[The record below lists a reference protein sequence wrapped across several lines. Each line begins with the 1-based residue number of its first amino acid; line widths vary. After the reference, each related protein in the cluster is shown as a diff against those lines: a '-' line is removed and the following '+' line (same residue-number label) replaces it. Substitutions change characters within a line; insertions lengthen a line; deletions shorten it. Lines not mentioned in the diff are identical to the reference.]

1 MYEQYYGFV
10 QSPFS
15 LTPDPRFLYRSE
27 SHDEAIKQVSQ
38 AIKRREGFIVLTGD
52 IGTGKTTICRA
63 VIEQFDASTFTA
75 LILNPFLSVEE
86 LLREVLMEFGVVSR
100 EGARAARFST
110 ASKHELVHTLYDF
123 LLSLV
128 PLRGSAVII
137 IDEAQ
142 HLSNQVL
149 EEIRILSNLET
160 NEQKLLQIVLV
171 GQLNMLDALA
181 SADMRQ
187 LDSRISMRCRL
198 KPLSR
203 EEVEAYVAHRLWVAR
218 GSSAVTFEP
227 KALEQVHRLS
237 GGVPRLINLL
247 CDRGLSLGAEAETN
261 RISAVLIERAAEQ
274 LGLHPAGAAR
284 TRRSTAQRW
293 LVAVAAAVV
302 VLVAGGAAA
311 WLLTPLGMLGPLVAA
326 PALPPSIPVNR
337 PAMVPPPPLPEG
349 DLAAP
354 PRLRPSRGP
363 ATSDTGEFVV
373 LVGVYRNPV
382 ASKAAEADLRELGF
396 PVFAQAVA
404 VGERVEH
411 RVLVGRYHNRT
422 AALGVLGQIQRFPE
436 YATATLVTAAADRPR
451 TTTSTSTPRPP
462 V

>member
-27 SHDEAIKQVSQ
+27 SHDDAIKQVSQ
-38 AIKRREGFIVLTGD
+38 AVTRKEGFIVLTGD

-63 VIEQFDASTFTA
+63 VVEQFDASTFTA

-100 EGARAARFST
+100 EGARTGRFAT

-142 HLSNQVL
+142 HLSHQVL

-160 NEQKLLQIVLV
+160 NEQKLLHIVLV

-187 LDSRISMRCRL
+187 LDSRISLRCRL
-198 KPLSR
+198 RPLSR
-203 EEVEAYVAHRLWVAR
+203 DEVEAYVAHRLWVAR

-227 KALEQVHRLS
+227 KALELVHRLS

-247 CDRGLSLGAEAETN
+247 CDRGLTLGADAQTN
-261 RISAVLIERAAEQ
+261 RISAVFIDEAAEQ
-274 LGLHPAGAAR
+274 LGLHPAGTTVSRRPAPKSAAV
-284 TRRSTAQRW
+284 
-293 LVAVAAAVV
+293 LAVAAA
-302 VLVAGGAAA
+302 LVALVTLA
-311 WLLTPLGMLGPLVAA
+311 WLATPLRLVGRPTAMPPTPAELVTAGRA
-326 PALPPSIPVNR
+326 PALAPLPIP
-337 PAMVPPPPLPEG
+337 AGDLAKPPPLQPT
-349 DLAAP
+349 
-354 PRLRPSRGP
+354 RGP
-363 ATSDTGEFVV
+363 ATSESGAFA
-373 LVGVYRNPV
+373 LLIGVYRDD
-382 ASKAAEADLRELGF
+382 ASSAAAIADLQRLGF
-396 PVFAQAVA
+396 PVFVQPIDN
-404 VGERVEH
+404 GERRDR
-411 RVLVGRYHNRT
+411 RVLVGRYDNRG
-422 AALGVLGQIQRFPE
+422 AALRLLGQLQRFPE
-436 YATATLVTAAADRPR
+436 YGHAMLVTADPPAPSPATLSPSSRPQA
-451 TTTSTSTPRPP
+451 
-462 V
+462 